1 MDDELKTVIP
11 VIIILILI
19 VQLVHL
25 NLEIDGLKKT
35 LRDSRTSRSNAASSS
50 GASMGGTLERQLNT
64 FKKLGPT

>member
-1 MDDELKTVIP
+1 MDDELKIVIP

-50 GASMGGTLERQLNT
+50 GMSMGGTLERQLNT
-64 FKKLGPT
+64 FKKLDLT